1 MAAKPFIKYK
11 VLSEPEYSQQ
21 TLGANSGTQ
30 IETEQIK
37 LVPFLLERDAPLL
50 WEIAKNST
58 HLFRLMTF
66 GPLETYEAFYKA
78 KAKFCT
84 LTDWSNWVCYVSA
97 PTVDGNKN
105 WVICGH
111 VALVDI
117 SLLHRHFEVGGVWLH
132 PSVHGTFVVV
142 ETTYALLRFSYEKLQ
157 AGRVVWKTHHRNMAS
172 QKAAVKLGFQF
183 EGIHRKHMVDSD
195 GLWRNTYWYGMTDD
209 EWFGRE
215 QETEDA
221 RRGLDVVAAAA
232 ALLDQGEVESKQQQK
247 QLEELIANR
256 KKSGKPLPSSIDG
269 KPLFD

>member
-1 MAAKPFIKYK
+1 MAAKQFIKYT
-11 VLSEPEYSQQ
+11 VLSESECSQQ
-21 TLGANSGTQ
+21 TLGVNSGTQ

-50 WEIAKNST
+50 WEVAKNNT
-58 HLFRLMTF
+58 QLFRWMTF

-78 KAKFCT
+78 NARFCT
-84 LTDWSNWVCYVSA
+84 LSDWSNWVCYVSA
-97 PTVDGNKN
+97 PTVDGKKN

-111 VALVDI
+111 VALLDI
-117 SLLHRHFEVGGVWLH
+117 SLPHRHVEIGCIWLH
-132 PSVHGTFVVV
+132 PSVQGTFVVA

-157 AGRVVWKTHHRNMAS
+157 AGRVIWKTHHCNIAS
-172 QKAAVKLGFQF
+172 QKAAVKLGFQS
-183 EGIHRKHMVDSD
+183 EGVHRKAMIHSD
-195 GLWRNTYWYGMTDD
+195 GQWRNTYWYGMTDD

-215 QETEDA
+215 LTEDA

-256 KKSGKPLPSSIDG
+256 KKAGKQLPSSIEG
-269 KPLFD
+269 KALV